1 MSASVE
7 GDGDGYVRNRICIAH
22 HPLFGCVDH
31 RHTNDDFDIDFF
43 GTSTFDIVAGLALN
57 AKVLETPDEY
67 ILVVQPI
74 FRLLARES
82 DVTVDYDVDGLSL
95 FTSAINLINVG
106 ESAIDLNNDLA
117 TFNFDSA
124 IEEFLYLNESAFISM
139 ASLLVFTDG
148 LSDDAIFKMASE
160 YTTHLADERLDK
172 QTNRILYEQ
181 ERVINAKIKK
191 ELGLDD
197 SGLVPYRLPKP
208 RIYGRSLAEIS
219 PTINLLMH

>member
-1 MSASVE
+1 M
-7 GDGDGYVRNRICIAH
+7 
-22 HPLFGCVDH
+22 
-31 RHTNDDFDIDFF
+31 
-43 GTSTFDIVAGLALN
+43 
-57 AKVLETPDEY
+57 
-67 ILVVQPI
+67 QPI

-139 ASLLVFTDG
+139 ASLLVFTDD

-197 SGLVPYRLPKP
+197 SGLVAYRLPKS
-208 RIYGRSLAEIS
+208 RIYG
-219 PTINLLMH
+219 